1 MNVVHSSSPRS
12 WTVLATL
19 WGISVDSPG
28 PKPRYSVIEVARAG
42 MRIADETGMDAVTLQ
57 AVAKELDLTTTALYR
72 YVDAKETLVEL
83 MVDCALEPAP
93 ELKGPLAQT
102 VRDWSAARWEVLV
115 AHPWLSDTRTTSI
128 ARGPNSIAWQERLV
142 AGLAG
147 AGVQDPLGI
156 ARQLDILVRGH
167 AAQARTAAPTDAP
180 AWWSEAVG
188 RTAPV
193 STELRLG
200 EGARDPAD
208 DLRATIE
215 RLITSLVIE
224 SAYGVRPRI
233 PPSS

>member
-1 MNVVHSSSPRS
+1 MHSSSPRS

-42 MRIADETGMDAVTLQ
+42 VRIADDSGLDAVTLQ
-57 AVAKELDLTTTALYR
+57 AVAKELELTTTALYR

-83 MVDCALEPAP
+83 MIDCALGPAP
-93 ELKGPLAQT
+93 ELNGPLAQT

-115 AHPWLSDTRTTSI
+115 AHPWLSDAPTRSVP
-128 ARGPNSIAWQERLV
+128 RGPHSIAWQECLV

-147 AGVQDPLGI
+147 AGVEDPLGI
-156 ARQLDILVRGH
+156 ARQLDILVRGY
-167 AAQARTAAPTDAP
+167 ASEGRTAAPTVAP
-180 AWWSEAVG
+180 AWWTEAVE

-193 STELRLG
+193 STLLRQG
-200 EGARDPAD
+200 EGPRDPAA
-208 DLRATIE
+208 DLHATVE
-215 RLITSLVIE
+215 RLITSLVID

-233 PPSS
+233 SPRA